1 MPSISAARASHS
13 CRSHKKSFLE
23 LQKLSSRCVLTSQ
36 DLLRPAALPI
46 GPDDAVSVFSMASCC
61 GEKEGGFH
69 IASCRTGSRS

>member
-1 MPSISAARASHS
+1 MSNINAGRAPQSF
-13 CRSHKKSFLE
+13 RSHKKSFSNVAE
-23 LQKLSSRCVLTSQ
+23 APITGELTSQ
-36 DLLRPAALPI
+36 VLLRPAALPI